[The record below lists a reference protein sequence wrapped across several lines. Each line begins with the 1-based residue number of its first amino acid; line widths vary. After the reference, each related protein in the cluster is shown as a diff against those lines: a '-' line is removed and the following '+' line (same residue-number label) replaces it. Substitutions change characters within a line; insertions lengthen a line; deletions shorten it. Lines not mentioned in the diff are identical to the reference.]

1 MLVAVW
7 MVHLISAAG
16 GGNLVAS
23 GLAGLVPRLEEI
35 RFDGRVFAAAVA
47 ITLLSGLAAGLVPA
61 LTGSRPDL
69 AGCSKRAAH
78 GVVGGRRL
86 APAVAPSSPC
96 RHVSRWRCWSLRVSL
111 INSFW
116 RLTRVNRGFRSEGLL
131 TVHVTPSPRYAAPTS
146 DVATL
151 YRRLTATVRALPGV
165 TSVGIINH
173 LPLAGGWNGTKVG
186 IDGAPPA
193 EGEELTVGL
202 RAADEPYLQT
212 MGISLIKGRWFGS
225 GDMTHAGTGSI
236 VINQAM
242 ATRFCA
248 DEDPLGHRVSFFKSA
263 AGRADFGQPL
273 DGTVVGVVGDV
284 RQFGLNQPS
293 DAAIYV
299 PYTVNPWGHSYLVI
313 RTDVPPASLAQ
324 PVRRA
329 LIAEEPDLVVNQLDT
344 MDDVVAGSLV
354 GREFLVLLVGAF
366 AASALSLAMVGLY
379 GVLTRLVRAQER
391 ELGIRR
397 AIGAEQGAIVRLV
410 LREGMGA
417 VAVGAVLGL
426 GVAWASSSALSSQL
440 YGVTAAD
447 PVTYLVTL
455 LVMLGVALLACY
467 LPAWRAARVEPTVA
481 LRSE

>member
-1 MLVAVW
+1 MLLLAATFLLLVIGCVNVTNLTLARLAERTREMALRTALGAGRHRLVRQLLGESLVLAGLGAVLGMLVAVW

-47 ITLLSGLAAGLVPA
+47 VTLLSGLAAGLVPA
-61 LTGSRPDL
+61 ITGSRPDL
-69 AGCSKRAAH
+69 AGVLKEGGAR
-78 GVVGGRRL
+78 GGRGTKARAGRRDLIAVQTCL
-86 APAVAPSSPC
+86 ALALLVTSG
-96 RHVSRWRCWSLRVSL
+96 LL

-116 RLTRVNRGFRSEGLL
+116 RLTRVDRGFRSEGLL

-186 IDGAPPA
+186 IDGSPPA

-242 ATRFCA
+242 ATRFWPNQ
-248 DEDPLGHRVSFFKSA
+248 DPLGHRVNFFKSA

-313 RTDVPPASLAQ
+313 RTDVRRRPAS
-324 PVRRA
+324 PSRC
-329 LIAEEPDLVVNQLDT
+329 
-344 MDDVVAGSLV
+344 AG
-354 GREFLVLLVGAF
+354 R
-366 AASALSLAMVGLY
+366 
-379 GVLTRLVRAQER
+379 
-391 ELGIRR
+391 
-397 AIGAEQGAIVRLV
+397 
-410 LREGMGA
+410 
-417 VAVGAVLGL
+417 
-426 GVAWASSSALSSQL
+426 SS
-440 YGVTAAD
+440 
-447 PVTYLVTL
+447 P
-455 LVMLGVALLACY
+455 
-467 LPAWRAARVEPTVA
+467 
-481 LRSE
+481 RSRIW